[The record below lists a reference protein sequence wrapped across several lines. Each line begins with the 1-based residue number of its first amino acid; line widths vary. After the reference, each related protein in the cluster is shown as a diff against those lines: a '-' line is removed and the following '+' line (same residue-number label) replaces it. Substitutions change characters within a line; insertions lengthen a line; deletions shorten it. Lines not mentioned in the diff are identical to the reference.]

1 VGDPQDRRY
10 RSRTRERFQPWAQ
23 FLRSPAD
30 AVVAC
35 EFFETATLTG
45 TRLYVVA
52 VIEHAHR
59 RIRSLGATAHSTAA
73 WVRQAAATWSWTST
87 TLASGRGSRSDWAG
101 ILNEYQDAA

>member
-1 VGDPQDRRY
+1 
-10 RSRTRERFQPWAQ
+10 
-23 FLRSPAD
+23 
-30 AVVAC
+30 VAC

-73 WVRQAAATWSWTST
+73 WVTQAARNLVMDLDDAGQRPPFTIRLGRDPQRVPRCRLTCTDEVSGKRRAEHRTWPCHSMAPLRVSV
-87 TLASGRGSRSDWAG
+87 
-101 ILNEYQDAA
+101 